1 VNARRFA
8 ARTTPFE
15 RHRFGIA
22 TAAAAGRRRR
32 RKVAD
37 AISIGAH
44 VRAAVE

>member
-1 VNARRFA
+1 MNARRFA

-22 TAAAAGRRRR
+22 AAATSALAQNFL
-32 RKVAD
+32 AD